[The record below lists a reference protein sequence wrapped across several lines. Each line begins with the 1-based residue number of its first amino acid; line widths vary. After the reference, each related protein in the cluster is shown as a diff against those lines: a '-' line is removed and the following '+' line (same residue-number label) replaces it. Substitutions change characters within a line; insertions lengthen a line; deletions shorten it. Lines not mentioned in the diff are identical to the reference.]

1 MATFQSS
8 EVSTREASSGEKYQN
23 IDHVKSAEF
32 NWTTTTETTS
42 DVIELVELPQGAEV
56 VGYSIVDAGSGFTDI
71 DLGTTAGGNEIATG
85 LNISGTTVSGLIA
98 PVAVGTTG
106 KVYVGP
112 DAGTVVASKLVNGLI
127 FYID

>member
-1 MATFQSS
+1 MPTFQSA
-8 EVSTREASSGEKYQN
+8 EVIAAEASPGEKYQN
-23 IDHVKSAEF
+23 IEHVKSAEF

-42 DVIELVELPQGAEV
+42 DVIELVELPQGSEV

-71 DLGTTAGGNEIATG
+71 DLGTTSGGAEIATG
-85 LNISGTTVSGLIA
+85 LNISGTTVSGMVA
-98 PVAVGTTG
+98 PVAVSTTG

-112 DAGTVVASKLVNGLI
+112 DAGTVSAAKLVNGLI